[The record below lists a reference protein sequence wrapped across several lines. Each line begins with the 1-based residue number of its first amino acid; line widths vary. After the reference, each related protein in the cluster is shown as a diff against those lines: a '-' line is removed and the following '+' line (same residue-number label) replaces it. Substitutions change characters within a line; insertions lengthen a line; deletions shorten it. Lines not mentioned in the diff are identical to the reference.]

1 MRKVFNLHNAFKRS
15 QFEIFS
21 NTSYDL
27 LYDYL
32 VPYKKDKLP
41 EDVFFEVATGKKPYD
56 LIRLFQSGEFFFSQ
70 KFIDVLTH
78 YMDVSDK
85 CYPIKVKGIEE
96 QYYVIYNIEES
107 FYLNK
112 EESMFDEEP
121 PFYCE
126 NNIRYPLFA
135 ISNTR
140 HFVVTDKLK
149 NEIIINKLTNIE
161 FTESFLCTREE
172 YKEWKKSH

>member
-1 MRKVFNLHNAFKRS
+1 MKTVFNIHNAFKQS
-15 QFEIFS
+15 QLEISS

-27 LYDYL
+27 LYEYL
-32 VPYKKDKLP
+32 VPYKKDMLP
-41 EDVFFEVATGKKPYD
+41 EDVFFEVATGKKSYD

-70 KFIDVLTH
+70 RFIDVLAH
-78 YMDVSDK
+78 HVDMSDK
-85 CYPIKVKGIEE
+85 CYPIKIKGIEE

-107 FYLNK
+107 SYLNK
-112 EESMFDEEP
+112 EKSMFDEEP
-121 PFYCE
+121 PFYCK
-126 NNIRYPLFA
+126 NNIRNPLFA

-149 NEIIINKLTNIE
+149 NEIINNKLTNIE

-172 YKEWKKSH
+172 YKEWRKSH